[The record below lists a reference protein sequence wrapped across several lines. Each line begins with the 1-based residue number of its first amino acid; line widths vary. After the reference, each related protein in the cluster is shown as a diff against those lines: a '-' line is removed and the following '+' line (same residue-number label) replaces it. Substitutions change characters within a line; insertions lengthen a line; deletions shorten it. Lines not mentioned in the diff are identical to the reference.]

1 LGYWSEPR
9 CCRFWWWPRRERGA
23 DIPSDLGQ
31 ASNASQHQNRRN
43 PPGAS
48 QKGRLAAS
56 LARCS
61 PLKGMRLSRSLPS
74 APSDFYAWPTPVSK
88 QSPNPR
94 SIASQLILLFTL
106 AAALLLAC
114 GLGVFYWVVVRHAFA
129 EDNAVLADKV
139 DALQTSFEQRGGLDA
154 VAAEINTAG
163 SRQRAPFLVRVLD
176 PAGTTIG
183 QTTGMERLLP
193 ANIFPPVASR
203 EIAAPAERRVAG
215 KSFALTTRR
224 AFADGQQF
232 TIQVAQDRSS
242 DEQVERKF
250 GILVLVVLSGS
261 ILASILIAIPVTRRG
276 LRPLE
281 EMKRSLERIGP
292 THLNERV
299 ASANWPREL
308 QPMAFAFDE
317 MLKRLD
323 DSFTRLSQFSADL
336 AHELRT
342 PIANML
348 GEAQVALSR
357 DRNCAEYRE
366 TIESTIGEC
375 ERLSGIVDNLLF
387 VARADAAREPVERK
401 QFDARPAVEK
411 IAAFYETIAEDRHV
425 AINCSGQGQISADP
439 ALFERAVGN
448 LVDNALRFTPENGSI
463 QIALSEHAKD
473 FEVAVSDNGSGIAP
487 EHLPRVF
494 DRFYRAES
502 SRGSDGAG
510 LGLALVKSIV
520 DLHGGTARIQSEMGR
535 GTIVSLTF
543 PKGAQPPTAQ
553 PAPAS

>member
-1 LGYWSEPR
+1 M
-9 CCRFWWWPRRERGA
+9 F
-23 DIPSDLGQ
+23 
-31 ASNASQHQNRRN
+31 
-43 PPGAS
+43 
-48 QKGRLAAS
+48 
-56 LARCS
+56 
-61 PLKGMRLSRSLPS
+61 
-74 APSDFYAWPTPVSK
+74 SK
-88 QSPNPR
+88 RPEPR

-114 GLGVFYWVVVRHAFA
+114 GLGVFYWIVVRHAFA

-139 DALQTSFEQRGGLDA
+139 YGLQTSFEQRGGFAAIATEIDA
-154 VAAEINTAG
+154 AG
-163 SRQRAPFLVRVLD
+163 NRQRAPFMVRVLD
-176 PAGTTIG
+176 PAGTIIG
-183 QTTGMERLLP
+183 QTTRMETLLP

-203 EIAAPAERRVAG
+203 ETAAPSQYRVAG
-215 KSFALTTRR
+215 KSFALTTRH
-224 AFADGQQF
+224 ALAGGKQF

-242 DEQVERKF
+242 DEQVERRF
-250 GILVLVVLSGS
+250 GILVVLSGS

-276 LRPLE
+276 LRPLG

-299 ASANWPREL
+299 ASANWPSEL
-308 QPMAFAFDE
+308 QPMAIAFDE

-357 DRNCAEYRE
+357 DRSSAEYRE

-401 QFDARPAVEK
+401 RFDARAAVEK

-425 AINCSGQGQISADP
+425 AIHCSGQGQISADP

-463 QIALSEHAKD
+463 QIALVEHAKD
-473 FEVAVSDNGSGIAP
+473 FEIAVSDNGSGIAP

-520 DLHGGTARIQSEMGR
+520 DLHGGTARIQSEIGR

-543 PKGAQPPTAQ
+543 PK
-553 PAPAS
+553 

>member
-1 LGYWSEPR
+1 M
-9 CCRFWWWPRRERGA
+9 F
-23 DIPSDLGQ
+23 
-31 ASNASQHQNRRN
+31 
-43 PPGAS
+43 
-48 QKGRLAAS
+48 
-56 LARCS
+56 
-61 PLKGMRLSRSLPS
+61 
-74 APSDFYAWPTPVSK
+74 SK
-88 QSPNPR
+88 RPEPR

-106 AAALLLAC
+106 AATLLLAC
-114 GLGVFYWVVVRHAFA
+114 GLGVFYWIVVRHAFA
-129 EDNAVLADKV
+129 EDNVVLADRV
-139 DALQTSFEQRGGLDA
+139 DALQTSLEQRGGLA
-154 VAAEINTAG
+154 LVAPEINAAG
-163 SRQRAPFLVRVLD
+163 GRRRAPFLVRVLD
-176 PAGTTIG
+176 PAGAIIG
-183 QTTGMERLLP
+183 QTPGMETLLP
-193 ANIFPPVASR
+193 VNIFPSAASR
-203 EIAAPAERRVAG
+203 ETAVPVEHRVDG
-215 KSFALTTRR
+215 KLFALTTRP
-224 AFADGQQF
+224 ASAGGQQF

-242 DEQVERKF
+242 DEQVERRF

-292 THLNERV
+292 THLKERV
-299 ASANWPREL
+299 ASASWPREL
-308 QPMAFAFDE
+308 QPMAVAFDE

-357 DRNCAEYRE
+357 DRSSAEYRE

-375 ERLSGIVDNLLF
+375 ERLSGIADNLLF
-387 VARADAAREPVERK
+387 VARADAASEPVARK
-401 QFDARPAVEK
+401 RFDARAAVEK
-411 IAAFYETIAEDRHV
+411 IAEFYETIAEDRHV
-425 AINCSGQGQISADP
+425 AINCSGQGEIFADP

-463 QIALSEHAKD
+463 QIALAEHPTD
-473 FEVAVSDNGSGIAP
+473 FEVDVRDNGSGIAP

-520 DLHGGTARIQSEMGR
+520 DLHGGTARIQSEPGC
-535 GTIVSLTF
+535 GTTVTLIF
-543 PKGAQPPTAQ
+543 PLQ
-553 PAPAS
+553 